1 MIVLGRGST
10 TSRFARA
17 DGGCEGEADRASER
31 QLPESGNAV
40 THGAEPAAPADVDEH
55 LTRVYRTEWTRIVAG
70 LTRRCGDLGLAEEMA
85 AEAFASAV
93 ERWPGEGVP
102 PNPGGWI
109 TTTAYRKA
117 IDRLR
122 RESVRDAKQREALML
137 QDPEPPEP
145 TGVIDDD
152 RLRLLF
158 TCCHPALSL
167 EARVALTLRIVGGL
181 TVEEIARAFLMQESA
196 VRQRI
201 TRAKAK
207 IKTARIPYQVPAP
220 EDLRDRIDGVLAV
233 LYLVF
238 NEGYFASG
246 SDSPALRS
254 DLTAEAIR
262 LTRLVSEL
270 LPDDAEV
277 VGMLALMLL
286 SEARSQAR
294 VSAEGELVRLDEQD
308 RELWNREMVEEG
320 LELLDERHQTGPGR
334 REPPGRYTLL
344 AEINAVHARAAD
356 ADATDWHRIVD
367 LYEQLARIDPSPVV
381 TLGRAV
387 AIAERN
393 SPEQALVVV
402 ESLSGV
408 LADFHGFHVTR
419 AELLR
424 AAGRATD
431 AVHAYDRAI
440 SSASNDAEIVHL
452 IRRRDEIAVR
462 PVPGRPGAAQNGERR

>member
-1 MIVLGRGST
+1 MTAGSLQVPLVRPDGESTHDSRGRHPGVAVRNDAMT
-10 TSRFARA
+10 ADAGRSRA
-17 DGGCEGEADRASER
+17 
-31 QLPESGNAV
+31 
-40 THGAEPAAPADVDEH
+40 ADVDARVA
-55 LTRVYRTEWTRIVAG
+55 RVYREEWARIVAG

-102 PNPGGWI
+102 PNPAGWI

-122 RESVRDAKQREALML
+122 RESFRDAKQREALML

-145 TGVIDDD
+145 TGAIDDD

-167 EARVALTLRIVGGL
+167 EGRVALTLRVVAGL

-201 TRAKAK
+201 TRAKSK

-220 EDLRDRIDGVLAV
+220 EDLRVRIDGVLAV

-246 SDSPALRS
+246 PDVPALRTE
-254 DLTAEAIR
+254 LTTEAIR
-262 LTRLVSEL
+262 LTRLIREL

-277 VGMLALMLL
+277 AGILALMLL
-286 SEARSQAR
+286 SEARSPAR
-294 VSAEGELVRLDEQD
+294 ISTEGELVRLDEQD
-308 RELWNREMVEEG
+308 RGLWNRELIDEG
-320 LELLDERHQTGPGR
+320 LSLLARLRGSA
-334 REPPGRYTLL
+334 PGRYTLL
-344 AEINAVHARAAD
+344 AEINAVHASAAD
-356 ADATDWHRIVD
+356 AGRTDWQRIVE
-367 LYEQLARIDPSPVV
+367 LYEQLERVDPSPVV

-387 AIAERN
+387 AIAERD
-393 SPEQALVVV
+393 SPERALVVV
-402 ESLSGV
+402 ESLRDV
-408 LADFHGFHVTR
+408 LADFHGLHVTR

-424 AAGRATD
+424 AAGRPAD
-431 AVHAYDRAI
+431 AVDAYDRAI
-440 SSASNDAEIVHL
+440 LLASNDAEIAHL
-452 IRRRDEIAVR
+452 TRRRDEIAVP
-462 PVPGRPGAAQNGERR
+462 PVPGPSGTMTNGESR